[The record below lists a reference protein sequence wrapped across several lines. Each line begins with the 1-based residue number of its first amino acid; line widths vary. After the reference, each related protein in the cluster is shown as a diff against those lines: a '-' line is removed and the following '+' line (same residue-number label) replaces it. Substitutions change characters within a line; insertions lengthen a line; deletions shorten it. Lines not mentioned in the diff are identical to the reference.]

1 MSSVSFYRKYRPKNF
16 SDVCGQNHVKETLKN
31 AVNFDRI
38 SHAYLFTGP
47 RGIGKTTIARIFA
60 KAVNCKKPNKGE
72 PDNKCASCNDI
83 GSEKSLDLI
92 EIDGA
97 SNRGIDEI
105 RELREKI
112 KFAPSNNKYKIFII
126 DEVHMLTKEA
136 FNALLKTLEEPPA
149 HAIFIFATTEIHK
162 IPATVLSRCQRFN
175 FSKLTITEIIAEL
188 RRISK
193 IEKID
198 IKDESLYMI
207 ASYAEGAMRDALS
220 MLDQMSSFGNK
231 KITEDMV
238 KEMLGVAEV
247 QSANKILKSI
257 INRKT
262 SVAIETLTQVMEEGI
277 DVSILVDT
285 LIDKLRN
292 ILFIKIGNINQVNF
306 FNEDEEKLLTELSG
320 LTEESR
326 IVELINEFTIAKQK
340 IKFTNPPQLAVELA
354 ITKLSQKD
362 ILNTIEDE
370 QKKVEIQTKAPG
382 NIKLSENQKTS
393 FFKKENT
400 HNDSKEGYS
409 KEPKEIKSK
418 ETTDKVDNSFIINI
432 KNKWPKIVD
441 GLKIYNHSIALC
453 LKTANPEKIENG
465 ILHISFQFPLHRDKI
480 QEMNNKR
487 LVEDEIKKQTG
498 KLVVIRCF
506 VGTKHDKVEPQAIDE
521 ALNIFEGEVID
532 E

>member
-60 KAVNCKKPNKGE
+60 KAVNCKSPQKGE
-72 PDNKCASCNDI
+72 PDNKCESCSDI

-112 KFAPSNNKYKIFII
+112 KFAPNNNKYKIFII

-175 FSKLTITEIIAEL
+175 FSKLTIPQIIEEL
-188 RRISK
+188 KRISK
-193 IEKID
+193 LEKID
-198 IKDESLYMI
+198 INDESLYMI
-207 ASYAEGAMRDALS
+207 ASYSEGAMRDALS
-220 MLDQMSSFGNK
+220 MLDQLSSFGNK
-231 KITEDMV
+231 KITEDLV
-238 KEMLGVAEV
+238 KEMLGVAGV
-247 QSANKILKSI
+247 QSANQMLESI
-257 INRKT
+257 INKKANI
-262 SVAIETLTQVMEEGI
+262 AIESLSKVMEEGI
-277 DVSILVDT
+277 DISILTDT
-285 LIDKLRN
+285 IIDKLRN
-292 ILFIKIGNINQVNF
+292 ILFIKIGNINQVKF
-306 FNEDEEKLLTELSG
+306 FNEDEEKFLKNIAENVSEIQLVEIIDELTL
-320 LTEESR
+320 
-326 IVELINEFTIAKQK
+326 AKQRVK
-340 IKFTNPPQLAVELA
+340 LMNPPQLALELSIA
-354 ITKLSQKD
+354 
-362 ILNTIEDE
+362 
-370 QKKVEIQTKAPG
+370 
-382 NIKLSENQKTS
+382 KLSENNETLPQEENIITPNENIKQKVNEKMKTDVENKELL
-393 FFKKENT
+393 KKDYKKIET
-400 HNDSKEGYS
+400 EGES
-409 KEPKEIKSK
+409 V
-418 ETTDKVDNSFIINI
+418 ETDIEKVENSFIVSI

-441 GLKIYNHSIALC
+441 GLKKYNHSIALC
-453 LKTANPEKIENG
+453 LKTASPEKIENG
-465 ILHISFQFPLHRDKI
+465 ILCIGFQFPLHKDKI
-480 QEMNNKR
+480 QELNNKR

-498 KLVVIRCF
+498 KLIPIRCF
-506 VGTKHDKVEPQAIDE
+506 VGTKHDKVKPQAIDE
-521 ALNIFEGEVID
+521 ALSIFEGDVID